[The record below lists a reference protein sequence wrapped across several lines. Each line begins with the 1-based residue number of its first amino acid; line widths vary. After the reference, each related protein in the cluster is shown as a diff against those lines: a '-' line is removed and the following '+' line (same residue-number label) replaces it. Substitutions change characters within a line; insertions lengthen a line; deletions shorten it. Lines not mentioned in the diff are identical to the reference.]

1 MYRCMISNAHLIAV
15 LLKKLD
21 DILYDNSWTFLLKSQ
36 LFRASCLRVKRGTEK
51 HWRKRRAQVCPN
63 IISESGELSG
73 LSLIDQTFVLLEAV
87 LSMHSLPFLA
97 WFPSHLHISISSSSY
112 TLLSLCRLK
121 TVLPR
126 ILPPT
131 DYELTDFRTA
141 LGAMRLSLFSISI
154 DHSRCLLSTW
164 WDMLIYYNS
173 LLLLAR
179 LRSV

>member
-1 MYRCMISNAHLIAV
+1 MIPNSHLRVV

-51 HWRKRRAQVCPN
+51 HWRRRRAQVCPN

-73 LSLIDQTFVLLEAV
+73 LSLIDQTFAIMKMVLP
-87 LSMHSLPFLA
+87 MHSLLFLT
-97 WFPSHLHISISSSSY
+97 WFSSILHISISSTSF

-141 LGAMRLSLFSISI
+141 LGAMLLSLFSISI
-154 DHSRCLLSTW
+154 DHIRYLLSTW

-173 LLLLAR
+173 LPLLAR